1 MESFEDMLNFLYSN
15 LESTEKAKIVLSR
28 PIIDKSSGKAVW
40 KNVKDFLRSI
50 NRDPDHFMMFMSK
63 ETNGGANWLSSHKSD
78 GIIFNIKITPDKI
91 STLMQKYITENVLC
105 KQCNSYNSKMERD
118 VGIRKFKIICI
129 DCNSEHYI

>member
-15 LESTEKAKIVLSR
+15 LESTEKSKIILSR

-40 KNVKDFLRSI
+40 KNVKEFLRNI
-50 NRDPDHFMMFMSK
+50 NRQPEHFLSFISK
-63 ETNGGANWLSSHKSD
+63 ETNGCANWLSSHKSD
-78 GIIFNIKITPDKI
+78 GIIFTININQDKI

-118 VGIRKFKIICI
+118 VELRKYKIICN